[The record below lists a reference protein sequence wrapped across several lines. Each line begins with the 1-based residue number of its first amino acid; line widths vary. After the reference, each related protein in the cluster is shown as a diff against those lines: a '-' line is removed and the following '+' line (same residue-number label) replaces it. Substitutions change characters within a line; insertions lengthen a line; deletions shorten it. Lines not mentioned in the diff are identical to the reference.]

1 MNKYKKTAP
10 DKKNVRPVCGQMRVL
25 QQDNEWLYSVEIDL
39 LDDRTTKNGWRYTN
53 LDEHRA
59 KFAGTPILIA
69 YTQNGTK
76 IGDGHNYRMKRTMD
90 GREYASFVDATAER
104 IIGMLS
110 DDEKDIR
117 VEVRDG
123 HKWIVG
129 KGKLWK
135 WYAAEAVEKIA
146 SQGKMDIS
154 IETLVTDGYMDGNE
168 EVETAYVPLG
178 TTILG
183 DDVSPAVAGANIR
196 SLSEVDTGELKVRAA
211 SYQGKSADKA
221 DEQPAE
227 INKGVKQR
235 MNNAKRLRE
244 VQSLFPDERVICLSA
259 DGLSACLMNMQ
270 NGDVRAY
277 QFDAAEPTAVL
288 ESRFCEVNPEVSLN
302 TADGNAIQ
310 LNLSD
315 LVNSLQ
321 VRVNELSTSLQSK
334 ENELEAANETIKTMK
349 GNEIARRRADAKKAV
364 LSAVKEIN
372 RLQAAKGEEV
382 VDEAVCADVNAAI
395 DGGEYD
401 DCTNANGEWCGTEK
415 ACAAV
420 KAVCMDAVCKANAA
434 AVENGRAVSAWG
446 VFAEGGNPQP
456 DVWAALGSR

>member
-211 SYQGKSADKA
+211 SYQAATPADEA
-221 DEQPAE
+221 DEQPAT
-227 INKGVKQR
+227 IFKGVKK
-235 MNNAKRLRE
+235 MNNAKRQRE
-244 VQSLFPDERVICLSA
+244 VEELFPNERVICLSD
-259 DGLSACLMNMQ
+259 DGMCVCLMNMQ
-270 NGDVRAY
+270 NADIRAY
-277 QFDAAEPTAVL
+277 QFDSAEPTAVL
-288 ESRFCEVNPEVSLN
+288 DSRFCEVNPVVALSMAN
-302 TADGNAIQ
+302 GGQMD
-310 LNLSD
+310 LNLGN
-315 LVNSLQ
+315 LVTSLQ
-321 VRVNELSTSLQSK
+321 NRVNELSVALNSK
-334 ENELEAANETIKTMK
+334 EDELGKVNATVREMREKET
-349 GNEIARRRADAKKAV
+349 ERRRNDAKNAV
-364 LSAVKEIN
+364 LAAVKDIN
-372 RLQAAKGEEV
+372 AMQEAKGEEK

-395 DGGEYD
+395 DNGEYD
-401 DCTNANGEWCGTEK
+401 GCVDANGEWCGSEK

-420 KAVCMDAVCKANAA
+420 KAKCMDAVCKASGLTIASKRAVDAWGALTAA
-434 AVENGRAVSAWG
+434 AADASIWQNL
-446 VFAEGGNPQP
+446 
-456 DVWAALGSR
+456 D

>member
-10 DKKNVRPVCGQMRVL
+10 AKKNVRPVCGQMRVL

-211 SYQGKSADKA
+211 SYQGKSAGKA

-270 NGDVRAY
+270 NGDIRAY

-288 ESRFCEVNPEVSLN
+288 ESRFCEVNPEVSLS

-310 LNLSD
+310 LNLSE
-315 LVNSLQ
+315 LVNDLQ
-321 VRVNELSTSLQSK
+321 ARVNELSTSLQSK
-334 ENELEAANETIKTMK
+334 ENELNKANDTVHEMQKKETT
-349 GNEIARRRADAKKAV
+349 RRRNDAKKAV
-364 LSAVKEIN
+364 LAAVQEIN
-372 RLQAAKGEEV
+372 AMQEAKGEEK
-382 VDEAVCADVNAAI
+382 VDETVCADVNEAI
-395 DGGEYD
+395 DNGEYD
-401 DCTNANGEWCGTEK
+401 GCTDANGEWCGSEK

-420 KAVCMDAVCKANAA
+420 KAKCMDAVCKANAA
-434 AVENGRAVSAWG
+434 VISNKRSVDAWG
-446 VFAEGGNPQP
+446 KLTVSGTSES
-456 DVWAALGSR
+456 VWEQLK

>member
-10 DKKNVRPVCGQMRVL
+10 AKKNVRPVCGQMRVL

-39 LDDRTTKNGWRYTN
+39 LDDGTTKNGWRFTN

-154 IETLVTDGYMDGNE
+154 IEALVTDGYMDGNE

-211 SYQGKSADKA
+211 SYQGKA

-227 INKGVKQR
+227 IDKGVKQR
-235 MNNAKRLRE
+235 MNNTKRLRE

-270 NGDVRAY
+270 SGDIRAY

-288 ESRFCEVNPEVSLN
+288 ASRFCEVSPEVSLN

-310 LNLSD
+310 LNLSE
-315 LVNSLQ
+315 LVNDLQ
-321 VRVNELSTSLQSK
+321 ARVNELSTSLQSK
-334 ENELEAANETIKTMK
+334 ENELNKANDAVHEMQKKETT
-349 GNEIARRRADAKKAV
+349 RRRNDAKKAV
-364 LSAVKEIN
+364 LAAVQEIN
-372 RLQAAKGEEV
+372 AMQEAKGEEK
-382 VDEAVCADVNAAI
+382 VDEAVCADVNEAI
-395 DGGEYD
+395 DNGEYD
-401 DCTNANGEWCGTEK
+401 GCTDANGEWCGSEK

-420 KAVCMDAVCKANAA
+420 KAKCMDAVCKANAA
-434 AVENGRAVSAWG
+434 VISNKRSVDAWG
-446 VFAEGGNPQP
+446 KLTVSGASES
-456 DVWAALGSR
+456 VWEQLK